1 MEDCYGEEWE
11 RKYEEC
17 IQDVRIHKEKVVL
30 KDLVRLIIKSAIE
43 TGTPFAFNRDHVNR
57 CNPNK
62 HQGMI
67 YCSNLCSEIAQNMS
81 EASLMKQEVMEVD
94 GETVIVEKTVPGD
107 YVVCN
112 LASLVLGNFDVQNEE
127 LLKHIVQTAVRAL
140 DNVIDLNFYPILN
153 AKLTNQKYRSIGLG
167 VSGYHHMLAKNGIR
181 WESEEHMTFVDQ
193 LFENINYYAIEA
205 SSLIAKE
212 KGSYAYFK
220 GSDWE
225 NGEYFEMRDYTSERW
240 QSLKKQVHENG
251 LRNGYLLAI
260 APTSSTSIIAGSTAG
275 IDPVMNRFFLEEKKG
290 SIMARVAPDL
300 SAETWWLYKNAH
312 TIDQHTSIQ
321 AAGIRQRHIDQS
333 QSLNLYVTNDYTFRQ
348 ILDLYVFAWEN
359 KVKTIY
365 YIRSQSLE
373 VEECESCA
381 S

>member
-1 MEDCYGEEWE
+1 M
-11 RKYEEC
+11 
-17 IQDVRIHKEKVVL
+17 
-30 KDLVRLIIKSAIE
+30 
-43 TGTPFAFNRDHVNR
+43 
-57 CNPNK
+57 
-62 HQGMI
+62 
-67 YCSNLCSEIAQNMS
+67 
-81 EASLMKQEVMEVD
+81 
-94 GETVIVEKTVPGD
+94 
-107 YVVCN
+107 
-112 LASLVLGNFDVQNEE
+112 
-127 LLKHIVQTAVRAL
+127 
-140 DNVIDLNFYPILN
+140 
-153 AKLTNQKYRSIGLG
+153 
-167 VSGYHHMLAKNGIR
+167 
-181 WESEEHMTFVDQ
+181 
-193 LFENINYYAIEA
+193 FENINYYAIKA
-205 SSLIAKE
+205 SSLNTKK